1 MNQKHL
7 ASVLLFA
14 VMIAFC
20 QGVLMLHKKRQAAE
34 EAAEA
39 AEARLNTATQMHSN
53 ALMVLTK
60 TKETTAPLRTY
71 FRMWLPEFEKID
83 SELKAKDAFLPT
95 IKRIPN
101 IVFFDQGMNPLAPNK
116 EAVFVT
122 QRAAGRAR
130 MVGDYQKCLQ
140 MLSMVERELP
150 TSRIS
155 SVEIRKGE
163 RANDIEVSL
172 LVELPVIPPTA
183 PAAGSALTAANK

>member
-20 QGVLMLHKKRQAAE
+20 QGVLMLHKKHQAAE

-101 IVFFDQGMNPLAPNK
+101 LVFFDQGMNPLAPNK
-116 EAVFVT
+116 ESVFVT

-130 MVGDYQKCLQ
+130 LVGDDQKCLQ